1 MTLREAATS
10 ALAGPVVKA
19 RATSPGDAPCAPTPG
34 RSRIERGSSFRASPT
49 ARECVAPT
57 TAPTLESPCSPIRS
71 SPHSATKRATCCHSR
86 PPSLSLTSWTSP
98 PPSFEVL
105 TRQNT
110 PPPCR
115 RQAPK
120 KGSSESRPRYGFT
133 VTASATGFSP
143 SRYAAAYARAVEP
156 MSPRFASAI
165 TSRPA
170 ARAYSDACS
179 KARMPSAPSASK
191 NASCGFTATACGAT
205 ASTMPQQ
212 KRATS
217 PRSSTGSRSGLGSS
231 PTTSCERFRSTS
243 AARRSANVSVATA
256 IDRNG
261 NANGGGRL
269 APPSVRP
276 RAQERACSALERG
289 LQLAAGRELRHGGRG
304 DLHALAG
311 ARVDTLT
318 GGAGR
323 RRELAEPR
331 EVDRVAGL
339 EGLGHRL
346 HEGIHGLAR
355 VTGRE
360 SALLADLLD
369 ELLLR

>member
-10 ALAGPVVKA
+10 ALAGPLVKA

-179 KARMPSAPSASK
+179 KARMPAAPRASK
-191 NASCGFTATACGAT
+191 NASCGLTATACGAT
-205 ASTMPQQ
+205 ASTIPQQ

-217 PRSSTGSRSGLGSS
+217 PRSSTGSRSGFGSS
-231 PTTSCERFRSTS
+231 PTTICDRFRSTS
-243 AARRSANVSVATA
+243 AARRSAKVSVATA

-261 NANGGGRL
+261 NGTGGRPSA
-269 APPSVRP
+269 APVERRRAARAALRETVVRS
-276 RAQERACSALERG
+276 RLALERG
-289 LQLAAGRELRHGGRG
+289 LQLATGRELRNRGRG
-304 DLHALAG
+304 DLHPLAG
-311 ARVDTLT
+311 ARVDALA
-318 GGAGR
+318 GGALRGC
-323 RRELAEPR
+323 ELAEAR
-331 EVDRVAGL
+331 EVDGVAGL
-339 EGLGHRL
+339 QRLRHRL
-346 HEGIHGLAR
+346 PERG
-355 VTGRE
+355 
-360 SALLADLLD
+360 
-369 ELLLR
+369 